1 MHVSGHNDGFNDG
14 FGGTNNKG
22 YLQLVTPLSA
32 GSYEDGDILSAVPWR
47 KVRQERAESLCF
59 AKTIIEG
66 NRKVDRLVDGLY
78 PAGDIAEDYLSTTS
92 QFKYERLNATQ
103 NRVTRLSDNDEIVF
117 ENNVPFVQHD
127 GKTVSMDMDFFL
139 RRRKAVLNSIGG
151 NGRPIFGTN
160 GNEYYFG
167 GNSNA
172 SNANLDTVWTAI
184 ESKTA
189 FLESVECDKA
199 HFSNYRKRLV
209 ISVNDM
215 TDEEASLIVSPKED
229 IENVTVDS
237 VSPDGNNY
245 TVVLSTTAPALASV
259 NGAVLVDINQNEYAI
274 EQVNGSTLTVFGTES
289 PPTGVSTIKATIA
302 KRSQN
307 VEWRNLQDVVEADV
321 LSPSEEVRIDQI
333 RKYVRETTILN
344 K

>member
-1 MHVSGHNDGFNDG
+1 MPANGHSDGFSNG

-22 YLQLVTPLSA
+22 YLQLITPVST

-47 KVRQERAESLCF
+47 KVRQERAEGLCF
-59 AKTIIEG
+59 AKAIIDG
-66 NRKVDRLVDGLY
+66 NRKVDRLVNGLY

-92 QFKYERLNATQ
+92 QFKYEKLNSTQ
-103 NRVTRLSDNDEIVF
+103 NRVTRLSDNDEIIF

-127 GKTVSMDMDFFL
+127 GKTVSMDMGLFL
-139 RRRKAVLNSIGG
+139 KRRKSTLNGIGG
-151 NGRPIFGTN
+151 NGRLIFGTN

-167 GNSNA
+167 GRTDT
-172 SNANLDTVWTAI
+172 SNANLDIVWTAI

-199 HFSNYRKRLV
+199 HFSNYRKRLI

-215 TDEEASLIVSPKED
+215 TDEEALLLVSPKED

-237 VSPDGNNY
+237 VSPDGDNY
-245 TVVLSTTAPALASV
+245 TVVLSAAAPALASV
-259 NGAVLVDINQNEYAI
+259 NGAALVDINQTEYRI
-274 EQVNGSTLTVFGTES
+274 EQVDGSTLTVFGTES
-289 PPTGVSTIKATIA
+289 PPTGASTIKATTA
-302 KRSQN
+302 KRSQK
-307 VEWRNLQDVVEADV
+307 VEWRNLRDSVESDI
-321 LSPSEEVRIDQI
+321 LNPSVDVRIDQI
-333 RKYVRETTILN
+333 RKYVRQTTVLN